1 MEHKEALEKLKT
13 ELKLKGFSQLTVKN
27 YVFFV
32 DKFLKF
38 SGKKADELYED
49 DAKNYL
55 ASLFDSKSKSTISL
69 AASSI
74 KFFFSILGKPI
85 SKISLPKKD
94 KTLPQV
100 LARGEVRKLLDSA
113 ETNKSR
119 LMLSLLYSSGLRVSE
134 LVNLKKT
141 DLNFDEKTGWV
152 RKGKGNKDRIFTVS
166 EILCSQLKEYCLKDS
181 ESVYVFSKNKP
192 LTTRNIQKI
201 VQITAR
207 KAGINKKVTPH
218 TLRHSFA
225 THLLESGVDIRV
237 IQELLGH
244 SSLNTTQ
251 LYTHISHEQLKGI
264 KNPLDSLNEKPD
276 QNSTQTN

>member
-1 MEHKEALEKLKT
+1 MENKEAIEKLKI
-13 ELKLKGFSQLTVKN
+13 ELKLKGFSQLTIKN
-27 YVFFV
+27 YTFFV
-32 DKFLKF
+32 EKFLAS
-38 SGKKADELYED
+38 SGKKVEEMTED
-49 DAKNYL
+49 DVKSYL

-74 KFFFSILGKPI
+74 KFFFSILNKPM

-94 KTLPQV
+94 KKLPAV
-100 LARGEVRKLLDSA
+100 LSREEVKKLLDTA

-134 LVNLKKT
+134 LVNLKKA
-141 DLNFDEKTGWV
+141 DLNLQDKTGWV
-152 RKGKGNKDRIFTVS
+152 RKGKGSKDRIFMLS
-166 EILCSQLKEYCLKDS
+166 ESLCRELQEYCEKNP
-181 ESVYVFSKNKP
+181 EAVYLFSKAKP

-201 VQITAR
+201 IQLTT
-207 KAGINKKVTPH
+207 KKSGIDKKVTPH

-225 THLLESGVDIRV
+225 THLLESGVDIRI

-251 LYTHISHEQLKGI
+251 LYTHISQEQIKSI
-264 KNPLDSLNEKPD
+264 KNPLDTLNEKGEK
-276 QNSTQTN
+276 TT